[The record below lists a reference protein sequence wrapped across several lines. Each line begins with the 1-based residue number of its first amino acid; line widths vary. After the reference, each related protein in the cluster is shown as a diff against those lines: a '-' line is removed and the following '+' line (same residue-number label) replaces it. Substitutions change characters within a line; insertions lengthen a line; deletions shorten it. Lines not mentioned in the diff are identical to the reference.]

1 MIAVV
6 GGVIRREGRI
16 LLSRRIRGADAG
28 KWEFP
33 GGKLERGE
41 TPEQAL
47 TRELREELGI
57 EVSVGSVEGCVAD
70 WQGAKGEGILL
81 MFYGCEIVSGEPEC
95 LDCGGVMYVLPEE
108 LAGTDLAAN
117 DRIFVNQRF
126 G

>member
-16 LLSRRIRGADAG
+16 LLSRRVRGADIG

-47 TRELREELGI
+47 VRELREELGI
-57 EVSVGSVEGCVAD
+57 EVRVGAVEGCVAD
-70 WQGAKGEGILL
+70 WNGAKGEGILL
-81 MFYGCEIVSGEPEC
+81 MFYGCEIVSGEPQC
-95 LDCGGVMYVLPEE
+95 LDCGGITFVSPDE
-108 LAGTDLAAN
+108 LADSDLAAN
-117 DRIFVNQRF
+117 DRIFVAQRF
-126 G
+126 V